1 VSQLAVGG
9 DSPRPLNQSTIL
21 VVDDDADM
29 RETLRDILGD
39 EGYSVILACNGKVAL
54 DLLATLK
61 RPCGIILDI
70 MMPVMSGAEF
80 YQAIRAIPN
89 LADIPVVF
97 LTSNP
102 SSAAPRGVPM
112 MQKTVS
118 LERLLGMVAALF

>member
-1 VSQLAVGG
+1 VIQLAVGS

-29 RETLRDILGD
+29 REALRDVLGD
-39 EGYSVILACNGKVAL
+39 EGYRVILACNGRVAL
-54 DLLATLK
+54 DLLATLQ

-70 MMPVMSGAEF
+70 TMPVMSGAEF
-80 YQAIRAIPN
+80 YQATRAVPN
-89 LADIPVVF
+89 LTDIPVVF

-102 SSAAPRGVPM
+102 SAAPSGVPIL
-112 MQKTVS
+112 QKTVS

>member
-1 VSQLAVGG
+1 MIQLAVGS

-29 RETLRDILGD
+29 REALRDVLGD
-39 EGYSVILACNGKVAL
+39 EGYRVILACNGRVAL
-54 DLLATLK
+54 DLLATLQ

-70 MMPVMSGAEF
+70 TMPVMSGAEF
-80 YQAIRAIPN
+80 YQATRAVPN
-89 LADIPVVF
+89 LTDIPVVF

-102 SSAAPRGVPM
+102 SAAPSGVPIL
-112 MQKTVS
+112 QKTVS